1 MLPGIYPETPRSY
14 LLLNDGKG
22 NFSDVT
28 QLWSKELSEVG
39 MVTGAGWADIN
50 IDGKPDLVVVGE
62 WMSPAIYI
70 NTGRELVVA
79 NPELK
84 NYSGWWN
91 TIEVTDFDKD
101 GDPDLIAGNWGLNS
115 QIRANEK
122 EPVEMMYKDFD
133 NNGSVDPFLCFYIQG
148 RSYPYISRDELLEQM
163 YPMRRKFTSYKS
175 YSDAEMKD
183 IFSPEEIKDAK
194 HLAATHLETTL
205 FENKN
210 GKFYQR
216 PIPLQ
221 AQFSPVY
228 KIVAED
234 FNKDGYND
242 LLLLGNN
249 DYCRLKMGKMD
260 ANFGTVLLNDGK
272 GNFNYVP
279 NGETGLLIPG
289 DTKDA
294 LVITVNGLRYLLAG
308 VNNSTLLTYKL
319 NR

>member
-1 MLPGIYPETPRSY
+1 
-14 LLLNDGKG
+14 
-22 NFSDVT
+22 
-28 QLWSKELSEVG
+28 
-39 MVTGAGWADIN
+39 MVTDAGWADIN
-50 IDGKPDLVVVGE
+50 NDAKPDLVVVGE
-62 WMSPAIYI
+62 WMSPVVYI
-70 NTGRELVVA
+70 NTSRELVVA

-84 NYSGWWN
+84 NYRGWWN

-133 NNGSVDPFLCFYIQG
+133 NNGSIDPFLCFYIQG

-163 YPMRRKFTSYKS
+163 YPMRRKFTNYKS

-183 IFSPEEIKDAK
+183 IFSPEEMKGAK
-194 HLAATHLETTL
+194 HLAAAHLETTL
-205 FENKN
+205 FENMD

-216 PIPLQ
+216 SIPLQ

-228 KIVAED
+228 KIVVED
-234 FNKDGYND
+234 INKDGYND
-242 LLLLGNN
+242 LLLFGNN

-260 ANFGTVLLNDGK
+260 ANLGTVLLNDSK

-279 NGETGLLIPG
+279 SGDTGLLIPG

-294 LVITVNGLRYLLAG
+294 LVITVNGLRYLFAG